1 MHCHRLMPIPRITN
15 RIARQMQLTNDRVV
29 VTTSRGNQEKW
40 FDTEKN
46 LWYKADGGC
55 FEALAEAVSSEVLR
69 NFTNAARLPGISV
82 ANYWVDTAEVHG
94 LKRVVSVS
102 ENFKREEESLVTA
115 NTILKNS
122 LGTGY
127 LEEFNHRTSLKERIR
142 LLVDAMGEA
151 TRMQNIRLHDLMD
164 FNRAFQQ
171 YDTPEG
177 ANCLTVGKRHLSQKD
192 AAVEAVRNIGLNQV
206 RQVEHTVFSEHPAWK
221 ATFEERLR
229 VLRNAM

>member
-1 MHCHRLMPIPRITN
+1 
-15 RIARQMQLTNDRVV
+15 MQLTNDRVV

-192 AAVEAVRNIGLNQV
+192 AAVEAVQNIGLNQV

>member
-1 MHCHRLMPIPRITN
+1 
-15 RIARQMQLTNDRVV
+15 MQLTNDRVV

-192 AAVEAVRNIGLNQV
+192 AAVEAVRNIGLSQV
-206 RQVEHTVFSEHPAWK
+206 RQVENAVFSGHPAWK

>member
-1 MHCHRLMPIPRITN
+1 MHCHRLMSIPRITN

-127 LEEFNHRTSLKERIR
+127 LEEFNHRASLKERIR

-206 RQVEHTVFSEHPAWK
+206 RQVEHAVFSEHPAWK
-221 ATFEERLR
+221 AMFEERLR

>member
-1 MHCHRLMPIPRITN
+1 MAGNHLTWH
-15 RIARQMQLTNDRVV
+15 TNDRVV

-46 LWYKADGGC
+46 LWYKVDDGC

-102 ENFKREEESLVTA
+102 ENFKREDESLITA

-127 LEEFNHRTSLKERIR
+127 LEEFNRRTSLKERIR
-142 LLVDAMGEA
+142 LLVDAMEEA
-151 TRMQNIRLHDLMD
+151 TGMQNIRLHDLMD

-206 RQVEHTVFSEHPAWK
+206 RQVEHAVFSGHPAWK

>member
-1 MHCHRLMPIPRITN
+1 MAGNHLTLH
-15 RIARQMQLTNDRVV
+15 TNDRVV

-40 FDTEKN
+40 FDAEKN
-46 LWYKADGGC
+46 LWYKVDDGC

-69 NFTNAARLPGISV
+69 NFTNVTRLPGISV

-102 ENFKREEESLVTA
+102 ENFKREDESLVTA

-127 LEEFNHRTSLKERIR
+127 LEEFNRRTSLKERIR

-151 TRMQNIRLHDLMD
+151 TGMKNMGAYLTTLFEIDHKRFTAI
-164 FNRAFQQ
+164 
-171 YDTPEG
+171 YEG
-177 ANCLTVGKRHLSQKD
+177 GLALFPDSGAKSSASLSTKY
-192 AAVEAVRNIGLNQV
+192 G
-206 RQVEHTVFSEHPAWK
+206 
-221 ATFEERLR
+221 
-229 VLRNAM
+229 

>member
-1 MHCHRLMPIPRITN
+1 M
-15 RIARQMQLTNDRVV
+15 
-29 VTTSRGNQEKW
+29 
-40 FDTEKN
+40 
-46 LWYKADGGC
+46 
-55 FEALAEAVSSEVLR
+55 
-69 NFTNAARLPGISV
+69 
-82 ANYWVDTAEVHG
+82 
-94 LKRVVSVS
+94 KRVVSVS
-102 ENFKREEESLVTA
+102 ENFKREDESLVTA

-127 LEEFNHRTSLKERIR
+127 LEEFNRRTSLKERIR
-142 LLVDAMGEA
+142 LLVDAMEEA
-151 TRMQNIRLHDLMD
+151 TGMQNIRLHDLMD

>member
-1 MHCHRLMPIPRITN
+1 
-15 RIARQMQLTNDRVV
+15 MQLTNDRVV